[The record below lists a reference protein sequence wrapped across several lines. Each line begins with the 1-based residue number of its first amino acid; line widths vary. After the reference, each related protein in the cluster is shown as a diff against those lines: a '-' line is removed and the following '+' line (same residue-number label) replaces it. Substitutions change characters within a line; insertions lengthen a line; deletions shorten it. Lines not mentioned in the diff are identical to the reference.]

1 MKNFQAGYRYDVVV
15 KRSFSFF
22 KLTSGILTILIFIG
36 LGCLKLFAQPI
47 ITSFSPISG
56 PIGSNVIISGS
67 NFNLIPSNNIVFFGA
82 TKAAVNSASSTSL
95 NVTVPAGASYQYISV
110 TNLDD
115 NLTAY
120 SSKPFIVT
128 FTFCG
133 IFNNAS
139 FSPRVDVPAGQFPE
153 NLKVCDFDGDG
164 KPDIILLRYDDTFF
178 SVFKNTSSN
187 GVISFDPKIDFSAGT
202 GFEYPD
208 IMTINDFDGD
218 GKIDVAISDGYDSII
233 SFCRN
238 ISTPGVIAFAPRVVF
253 FVGAHTW
260 RMASGDLDGDGKPDL
275 VVNSN
280 YSNHVLV
287 LRNTSSAGN
296 ISFAAPMNIL
306 NTGYGDISVCDF
318 DGDGH
323 PDLAITDLEDYANN
337 VSIFLNTSSSG
348 SISFNSGHTFST
360 GGSPYSIVTSDLDG
374 DGKPD
379 IIIGND
385 YDNSVSVLKNIS
397 TIGNVSFSP
406 RVDYPVSYVGNVSA
420 GDLDGN
426 GKPDIAALN
435 YVDGYVS
442 VFINTSV
449 PGNISLAPIVNFNT
463 GPNPY
468 SLSISDLDGDGK
480 PDFVVS
486 NQMDS
491 TISILRNHT
500 TPPPPDIC
508 IVTVDSTSTNN
519 IIYWDKT
526 LYANVDSFLVY
537 RETTTNIY
545 KIIGSVSHDSPGFF
559 VDTVRQLYF
568 PYTGDPNVGSYRYKL
583 QIRDTCGNFSDLGPF
598 HNTMFISNIG
608 SAFSWND
615 YEVEG
620 KSVPL
625 PQLLGYQLFRDNYA
639 NGNWTL
645 IAGVSG
651 NQLTINDPDYSTYPN
666 ALRRV
671 EAQFSTNCLYKGPG
685 NISRSNISGLKPNGV
700 FENNEIR
707 SNKVSVSPNPFSI
720 ETIIKTNHELINA
733 SLTVYNIN
741 GKQVRQINNISGQA
755 ITLLRDNLPCGLYF
769 VQLKQDYKIIATE
782 KLAIK
787 D

>member
-1 MKNFQAGYRYDVVV
+1 MKNFQTGYRYGKVA

-22 KLTSGILTILIFIG
+22 KLKSGILTILIFIC

-67 NFNLIPSNNIVFFGA
+67 NFNLIPSKNIVFFGA
-82 TKAAVNSASSTSL
+82 TKAEVNSASSTSL
-95 NVTVPAGASYQYISV
+95 DVTVPAGASYQYISV

-133 IFNNAS
+133 IFDNTS
-139 FSPRVDVPAGQFPE
+139 FSPKIDIPAGPFPGE
-153 NLKVCDFDGDG
+153 LKVCDFDGDG
-164 KPDIILLRYDDTFF
+164 KPDIILLRLDDTFF
-178 SVFKNTSSN
+178 SVFKNTSSY

-202 GFEYPD
+202 GYEYPD
-208 IMTINDFDGD
+208 IITITDFDGD
-218 GKIDVAISDGYDSII
+218 GKPDVAISDGYDSII
-233 SFCRN
+233 SVCRN
-238 ISTPGVIAFAPRVVF
+238 ISTPGIIAFAPRVVF

-260 RMASGDLDGDGKPDL
+260 RMACGDLDGDGKPDL
-275 VVNSN
+275 ALNSN
-280 YSNHVLV
+280 YNNHVLV
-287 LRNTSSAGN
+287 LRNISSAGN

-306 NTGYGDISVCDF
+306 NTGYGDISICDF

-323 PDLAITDLEDYANN
+323 PDLAITDIEANN

-348 SISFNSGHTFST
+348 AISFNSGHDFST
-360 GGSPYSIVTSDLDG
+360 GQNPYSTTTSDLDG
-374 DGKPD
+374 DGKTD
-379 IIIGND
+379 IITGNEWA
-385 YDNSVSVLKNIS
+385 NSVSVLKNNS
-397 TIGNVSFSP
+397 AIGNVNFSP
-406 RVDYPVSYVGNVSA
+406 SVDYPASYMHYVSA

-435 YVDGYVS
+435 YGDSYLS
-442 VFINTSV
+442 VFINTSAA
-449 PGNISLAPIVNFNT
+449 GNISLAPGVNFNT
-463 GPNPY
+463 GTNPK
-468 SLSISDLDGDGK
+468 SLSITDLDGDGK
-480 PDFVVS
+480 PDFVIS
-486 NQMDS
+486 NQLDS

-500 TPPPPDIC
+500 IPPPPNIC

-519 IIYWDKT
+519 VIYWDKS

-545 KIIGSVSHDSPGFF
+545 KIIGSVSYDSSGFF

-583 QIRDTCGNFSDLGPF
+583 QIRDTCGNLSELGPY
-598 HNTMFISNIG
+598 HNTIFISNIG
-608 SAFSWND
+608 SAFFWNG
-615 YEVEG
+615 YEIEG

-645 IAGVSG
+645 IAAVSG

-671 EAQFSTNCLYKGPG
+671 EAQFSTNCLYKGTG

-720 ETIIKTNHELINA
+720 ETIIKTNHKLINA

-741 GKQVRQINNISGQA
+741 GKQVRQINNITGQA
-755 ITLLRDNLPCGLYF
+755 ITLLRDNLPGGLYF
-769 VQLKQDYKIIATE
+769 LQLKQDYKIIATE